1 LPAVPVP
8 ALALTGGIAT
18 GKSTFTRCLR
28 EQLPIWHFDSDACV
42 HELLATDD
50 SVRDAIIAA
59 FGREACDEAG
69 RPDRAKLRALVFG
82 NETRR
87 KTLENILHPIV
98 RTRWTTLA
106 QAPHARGEWL
116 LIDIPLLYET
126 GTAEQFDRV
135 IVVACHRDT
144 QLSRLVR
151 ERGLAPEMAQR
162 IMQSQLDLGE
172 KIQKADHVIW
182 NDSTVPNLDGQ
193 SRILAACLRRH
204 FA

>member
-1 LPAVPVP
+1 VPVIG
-8 ALALTGGIAT
+8 LTGGIAT

-28 EQLPIWHFDSDACV
+28 EQLPMEHFDSDRCV
-42 HELLATDD
+42 HDLLANDD
-50 SVRDAIIAA
+50 GVRDAILTA
-59 FGREACDEAG
+59 FGREACDETG
-69 RPDRAKLRALVFG
+69 RPDRARLRSLVFHD
-82 NETRR
+82 EDRR

-98 RTRWTTLA
+98 RTRWTSLA
-106 QAPHARGEWL
+106 QSALAQSEWL

-126 GTAEQFDRV
+126 GTAAEFDRI

-144 QLSRLVR
+144 QLSRLTR
-151 ERGLAPEMAQR
+151 DRGLATGLAQR
-162 IMQSQLDLGE
+162 IIESQLDLGE
-172 KIQKADHVIW
+172 KIKKADHVIW

>member
-1 LPAVPVP
+1 MPVIG
-8 ALALTGGIAT
+8 LTGGIAT

-28 EQLPIWHFDSDACV
+28 EQLPMEHFDSDACV
-42 HELLATDD
+42 HGLLAADD
-50 SVRDAIIAA
+50 SVRDAIVAA

-69 RPDRAKLRALVFG
+69 RPDRAKLRSLVFD

-98 RTRWTTLA
+98 RTRWTKLA
-106 QAPHARGEWL
+106 DTARARGEWL
-116 LIDIPLLYET
+116 LTDVPLLYET
-126 GTAEQFDRV
+126 GAAAQFDRV

-144 QLSRLVR
+144 QLSRLTR
-151 ERGLAPEMAQR
+151 ERGLAPELARR
-162 IMQSQLDLGE
+162 IMQAQLDLGE

-193 SRILAACLRRH
+193 TRILAACLRRH